1 MLEKRYQQALNN
13 INYMCGYFRRG
24 HNGYNEIIFNE
35 NNFKRHLL
43 IHRYIASVVF
53 EKDLNHMDEVHHL
66 DKDALNNHYT
76 NLIVLNSKQH
86 HILHHFC
93 DKHPEYYG
101 LSQCETKKILDYADE
116 YIDYL
121 NGDIIHDLDVYKA
134 RIKKRKKTGAFS
146 RIKEM
151 EDLLKKIRNRR
162 QQESGSKYGC
172 LAGTGGKKPSKE
184 ELLEVLERNMN
195 MENSSYELGVTS
207 NSVRKWCR
215 SYGIDFK
222 KYGAYNRTIKEAICP
237 TCGKKFT
244 YPSARPRKYCSSKCC
259 ERRVSSHINELE
271 ACALYSIFSMT
282 FAQLGRLYQ
291 VDQEV
296 VGRLVRK
303 NLPRWEALDKKEKER
318 IITSIK

>member
-1 MLEKRYQQALNN
+1 MLEKRYRKALND
-13 INYMCGYFRRG
+13 ISHMYGYLRTSR
-24 HNGYNEIIFNE
+24 NGYNEVVFNE
-35 NNFKRHLL
+35 NNFKKHLL

-53 EKDLNHMDEVHHL
+53 KKDLNQMDIVHHL

-101 LSQCETKKILDYADE
+101 LSQCETKKILDYAEE
-116 YIDYL
+116 YVDYL

-134 RIKKRKKTGAFS
+134 RINKRKKTGSFS
-146 RIKEM
+146 RLKEM
-151 EDLLKKIRNRR
+151 EALLKKIRDKR
-162 QQESGSKYGC
+162 QKELGSKYGS
-172 LAGTGGKKPSKE
+172 LQGTGGKKPPKE
-184 ELLEVLERNMN
+184 KLLEVLERNMN

-207 NSVRKWCR
+207 NSVRKWCK

-222 KYGAYNRTIKEAICP
+222 KYTAFNRTVKEAICP

-244 YPSARPRKYCSSKCC
+244 YPSSISRKYCSVKCC
-259 ERRVSSHINELE
+259 ERRVPNHINELE
-271 ACALYSIFSMT
+271 ACALYSVFNMS
-282 FAQLGRLYQ
+282 FAQLSRLYQ

-296 VGRLVRK
+296 IGRLVRK
-303 NLPRWEALDKKEKER
+303 NLPIWNALDNTEKER
-318 IITSIK
+318 IIINVK